1 VGTNELMCTYFKLQI
16 VAQTSSAQI
25 VLFLELRDGRRKQ
38 SRCSK
43 GETGSL
49 GQNHEWKPAL
59 AMFSKEITQD
69 ETRPERCEVFG
80 DDLLTTM
87 VKRNPIVI
95 VAKLSEDLIVFTRLC
110 INSLNREDFQTGSM
124 GVMN

>member
-49 GQNHEWKPAL
+49 GQNHE
-59 AMFSKEITQD
+59 
-69 ETRPERCEVFG
+69 
-80 DDLLTTM
+80 
-87 VKRNPIVI
+87 
-95 VAKLSEDLIVFTRLC
+95 
-110 INSLNREDFQTGSM
+110 
-124 GVMN
+124 